1 MITGD
6 EEHFTFDVEELE
18 EDGEQF
24 TSVFSTLTIQA
35 QENKHKQLSAT
46 CRFSIFSSFLKTLF
60 ALCIPLLNFLCCRV
74 KSYGD
79 DLTIDLSSSSSITV
93 ECEKMLSKI

>member
-6 EEHFTFDVEELE
+6 EEHFTFDIEELE

-46 CRFSIFSSFLKTLF
+46 CRFSIFTSFTSDLVN
-60 ALCIPLLNFLCCRV
+60 LLRCRV

-79 DLTIDLSSSSSITV
+79 DLTIDLSSSSAITV
-93 ECEKMLSKI
+93 ECEKMLSKS